1 MKIIKVK
8 QNSQEV
14 DRICARGVAPTE
26 EIHQKV
32 KKILEDVRTGG
43 MAKAVEYAQKFD
55 GLQGKKLSVSESQ
68 IAKLAD
74 KVSPTLAKALRQAIK
89 NPVAF
94 H

>member
-43 MAKAVEYAQKFD
+43 MAKAVE
-55 GLQGKKLSVSESQ
+55 
-68 IAKLAD
+68 
-74 KVSPTLAKALRQAIK
+74 
-89 NPVAF
+89 
-94 H
+94 

>member
-55 GLQGKKLSVSESQ
+55 GLQKAKSQ
-68 IAKLAD
+68 S
-74 KVSPTLAKALRQAIK
+74 SPTKFPRLWQRRCARRSKTLSLFIST
-89 NPVAF
+89 N
-94 H
+94 